1 MPSSHKW
8 VYGIY
13 IIIWIVLAIEP
24 KFPDDW
30 LLENVLVFIFF
41 PIVVWLDIKYQFSLT
56 ALSFLLLFGVLH
68 ALGAHFTYAEMEYFD
83 SITHFF
89 GFERNHFDRL
99 VHFLF
104 GALVFKPLF
113 EIIIYHMKQLKLAL
127 LFVFTLIA
135 TISTL
140 YELLEWVAAMLLYPE
155 LGMAYLGI
163 QGDIWDAHKDTL
175 VAIIG
180 ALCNITFFYWH
191 YKKVFNSKEK

>member
-1 MPSSHKW
+1 MPASHKW
-8 VYGIY
+8 FYGLY
-13 IIIWIVLAIEP
+13 IVIWIALAIDP

-41 PIVVWLDIKYQFSLT
+41 PVVVWLDIKYKFSIT
-56 ALSFLLLFGVLH
+56 ALCFLLLFGILH
-68 ALGAHFTYAEMEYFD
+68 ALGAHFTYAEMSYFD

-89 GFERNHFDRL
+89 GFERNHFDRM

-113 EIIIYHMKQLKLAL
+113 EIIIHYIKQVKLAL

-135 TISTL
+135 TISTI
-140 YELLEWVAAMLLYPE
+140 YELLEWTAAMTFYPE
-155 LGMAYLGI
+155 LGMAYLGT

-175 VAIIG
+175 AAITG
-180 ALCNITFFYWH
+180 ALCNIVFFYWH
-191 YKKVFNSKEK
+191 YRKVFEKK